1 MLPAGLP
8 AADVPRAQFL
18 CDTIAPPAVTSRR
31 KFLQAAAG
39 GLAASAQ
46 AQTVDID
53 RLLAIPGPGRLRAV
67 LDTDAYNE
75 IDDQYA
81 VAYSLLSPERMSV
94 EAIYAAPFV
103 NDRAATAAGGMEKS
117 YEEILR
123 LLDFFPDAHKSMAF
137 RGSNRFFERKDRP
150 VESPAARDLIDKALQ
165 PGDEPLYVLTI
176 GCPVNVSSAILME
189 PKIKEKIVVVWLGGT
204 THYWPS
210 ASEFNLRQDVIASQA
225 LFDSGVAL
233 VQIPTKNVAEH
244 LRTTVPELERNMRG
258 RSRIGDY
265 LYGQFL
271 EYSAV
276 RTKGRNRGFPYS
288 KVIWDISAIAWLN
301 TPEWAPSE
309 IVPSPV
315 LTRDMR
321 WESAA
326 GRHNI
331 RVANHVNRD
340 AVFNDLFRRLAS
352 LGDAALS
359 VR

>member
-1 MLPAGLP
+1 ML
-8 AADVPRAQFL
+8 
-18 CDTIAPPAVTSRR
+18 
-31 KFLQAAAG
+31 AAAG
-39 GLAASAQ
+39 SLAASGQ
-46 AQTVDID
+46 AQTVDLD
-53 RLLAIPGPGRLRAV
+53 RLLAIPGPGRVRV
-67 LDTDAYNE
+67 VVDTDTYNE

-103 NDRAATAAGGMEKS
+103 NDRSPSAAVGMEKS

-123 LLDFFPDAHKSMAF
+123 LLGFFPGANKTSVF
-137 RGSNRFFERKDRP
+137 RGSSQFFQRKDRP
-150 VESPAARDLIDKALQ
+150 VDSPAARDLIEKALAA
-165 PGDEPLYVLTI
+165 GDGPLYVLTI
-176 GCPVNVSSAILME
+176 GSPVNVSSAILME
-189 PKIKEKIVVVWLGGT
+189 PKIMERIVVVWLGGT

-225 LFDSGVAL
+225 LFDSGVPL

-244 LRTTVPELERNMRG
+244 LRTTAPELEKFMRG
-258 RSRIGDY
+258 RSRLGDY

-271 EYSAV
+271 QYEAM

-301 TPEWAPSE
+301 APDWVPSE

-315 LTRDMR
+315 LTSDMR
-321 WESAA
+321 WESSP

-331 RVANHVNRD
+331 RVANNVNRD
-340 AVFNDLFRRLAS
+340 AIFNHLFSRLS
-352 LGDAALS
+352 DLGDPEI
-359 VR
+359 

>member
-1 MLPAGLP
+1 M
-8 AADVPRAQFL
+8 
-18 CDTIAPPAVTSRR
+18 TSRR
-31 KFLQAAAG
+31 QFIQATIGA
-39 GLAASAQ
+39 LAASAQ
-46 AQTVDID
+46 AQTVDLD
-53 RLLAIPGPGRLRAV
+53 RLLAIPGPGRVRVV
-67 LDTDAYNE
+67 LDSDTYNE

-103 NDRAATAAGGMEKS
+103 NNRSTTAVGGMEKS

-123 LLDFFPDAHKSMAF
+123 LLDFFPDASKSTVF
-137 RGSNRFFERKDRP
+137 RGSDRFFERKDRP
-150 VESPAARDLIDKALQ
+150 VESPAARDLIEKALQ
-165 PGDEPLYVLTI
+165 RSDEPLYVLTI
-176 GCPVNVSSAILME
+176 GCPANVSSAIVME

-204 THYWPS
+204 THYWHS
-210 ASEFNLRQDVIASQA
+210 ASEFNLRQDVIASQV

-244 LRTTVPELERNMRG
+244 LRTTAPELEQYMRG

-271 EYSAV
+271 EYYAM
-276 RTKGRNRGFPYS
+276 RTKGRNREFPYS

-301 TPEWAPSE
+301 DSEWVPSE

-315 LTRDMR
+315 LTNDMR
-321 WESAA
+321 WESAV

-331 RVANHVNRD
+331 RVANNVYRD
-340 AVFNDLFRRLAS
+340 AVFNDLFSRFSS
-352 LGDAALS
+352 LRDSAL
-359 VR
+359 